1 VITKSTDGSTN
12 SQYIL
17 WGDDIP
23 LTISLNTSCKTTL
36 SPIANTAISGVK
48 RPQYGLILD
57 LDRKLRNGSPP
68 PEKLAQA
75 VKPIAQVADFTL
87 YSHPSMRWQEHLIY
101 SMKAYSRLLLH
112 RAHYVQALYENS
124 EDIVQ
129 SRWIQSVNG
138 LLEST
143 KTLIEHYT
151 WLKHNEADTLQRLP
165 LWPIHMLSCAV
176 SMPLDAWILSDR

>member
-1 VITKSTDGSTN
+1 M
-12 SQYIL
+12 
-17 WGDDIP
+17 
-23 LTISLNTSCKTTL
+23 SLNPSCKTTL

-75 VKPIAQVADFTL
+75 VKPIVQVDFTL
-87 YSHPSMRWQEHLIY
+87 YSHPCMRWQEHLIY

-112 RAHYVQALYENS
+112 RAHYVQALFENS
-124 EDIVQ
+124 ENIVQ

-151 WLKHNEADTLQRLP
+151 WLKHNETDTLQRLP

-176 SMPLDAWILSDR
+176 STPLDSWILSDR